1 MRPWCGA
8 VPDAARL
15 RLQDA
20 RGFVFDVDGTL
31 VHRGPDGRAR
41 PQPGAVEVLDRIRG
55 SGRPLVLF
63 TNGSHVPSAAIAR
76 GLTEDGLPVH
86 ENEMLTPIDSA
97 ITYLRRHHPERP
109 ALLFASEMIRERMAG
124 AGVPLA
130 HDEEAEVVFVAHIDE
145 ADMASLERAAR
156 AVIRGAPLFTGSYAR
171 GYAGANG
178 MIFSRGAMVTA
189 AIAKVT
195 GARPRILGKPS
206 RAAVAE
212 ISARLGVPANEIAVI
227 GDDLGMDIA
236 LGRLGG
242 SATVLVRSGIS
253 GEIDLDK
260 VPSPRRPD
268 AVIER
273 VADLLERL

>member
-1 MRPWCGA
+1 
-8 VPDAARL
+8 VPEDGL
-15 RLQDA
+15 RLDDV

-41 PQPGAVEVLDRIRG
+41 PAPGAVQVLERVRA

-63 TNGSHVPSAAIAR
+63 TNGSHVSAAAIAQ
-76 GLTEDGLPVH
+76 GLRDDGLPIADD
-86 ENEMLTPIDSA
+86 EMLTPVESA
-97 ITYLRRHHPERP
+97 ITYLRRRHPTSP
-109 ALLFASEMIRERMAG
+109 VLLFGSEAIHQRMAA
-124 AGVPLA
+124 AGIPLA
-130 HDEEAEVVFVAHIDE
+130 AGEEAEVVFVTHIDE
-145 ADMASLERAAR
+145 VKLASLERAAR
-156 AVIRGAPLFTGSYAR
+156 GVNRGAPLFTGSYAR

-212 ISARLGVPANEIAVI
+212 VGSRLGVPLREVAVI

-242 SATVLVRSGIS
+242 SRTVLVRSGIS
-253 GEIDLDK
+253 GEIALEQ
-260 VPSPRRPD
+260 VPAGRRPD
-268 AVIER
+268 AVIDG
-273 VADLLERL
+273 VADLLESL